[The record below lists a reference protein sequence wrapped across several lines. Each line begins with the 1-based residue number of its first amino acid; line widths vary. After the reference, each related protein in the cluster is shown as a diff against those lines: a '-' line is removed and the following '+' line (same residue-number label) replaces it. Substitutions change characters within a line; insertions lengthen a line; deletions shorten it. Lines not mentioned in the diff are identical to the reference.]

1 MPDLQAAGS
10 DAELPPFSSVSR
22 LQKLVTPTF
31 QVPSWS
37 TAEPFW
43 FFSSGVPDTRMSYVT
58 WASDVVIIVTLETC
72 AVASAARPEP
82 AWDLMIEENVD
93 PSCSRLTRFAT
104 GVFALKKASQLVV
117 ISFWSAAVADEPDD
131 VDGLAAGVEDDDAG
145 GVELL
150 LLLPHAARLRPTMH
164 ASRIEENNLRVIT
177 QSFSSF
183 PLALAMQILTLTSA
197 CRRGLARKSAIL
209 AGPAHNPGTAAAAAV

>member
-10 DAELPPFSSVSR
+10 DEVLPPFSSVSR
-22 LQKLVTPTF
+22 PQKLATPTF

-117 ISFWSAAVADEPDD
+117 ISFWSAAVAEP
-131 VDGLAAGVEDDDAG
+131 A
-145 GVELL
+145 
-150 LLLPHAARLRPTMH
+150 AAR
-164 ASRIEENNLRVIT
+164 
-177 QSFSSF
+177 
-183 PLALAMQILTLTSA
+183 
-197 CRRGLARKSAIL
+197 
-209 AGPAHNPGTAAAAAV
+209 